1 MSNPGR
7 IWLDESS
14 AADAIAERLR
24 LGAMTEEEAI
34 HLRKFAD
41 DGYFITKIDLSAA
54 EADEIDRDVDRLW
67 RERPRNVAVAYDS
80 PPKRFSDADEAADR
94 KPRYRI
100 HELHTASAAALRLVL
115 HPLLH
120 RYATLI

>member
-41 DGYFITKIDLSAA
+41 DGYFITRVDLSAA
-54 EADEIDRDVDRLW
+54 EAGEIDRDVNGLW
-67 RERPRNVAVAYDS
+67 REKPTNVAFAYDS
-80 PPKRFSDADEAADR
+80 PPLRFSLSDERAQR
-94 KPRYRI
+94 RPRYRI
-100 HELHTASAAALRLVL
+100 LQLHAASRAAL
-115 HPLLH
+115 
-120 RYATLI
+120 